1 MDQIGSK
8 FGEFQALVVDVWL
21 HGFMGID
28 FGRIFTALGILVLF
42 LLIRRAFT
50 WFVLN
55 RVVAYSKRRGSLV
68 SAEVMEALR
77 PPIRFVPVVVGV
89 FFAFQFLNLEGEL
102 DLVAG
107 RLNRTLIVFVLFWG
121 IYRLLGPLSSSIE
134 KLRLLLTSAMVDWLV
149 KFLRIAVFVL
159 GVATTL
165 EVWGISVGP
174 VLAGF
179 GLIGVAVALGAQ
191 DLFKNLIAGLLILAE
206 RRFNIGDWVLVDGV
220 AEGNVES
227 IGFRSTLVRRFDKA
241 PVFVPNAKLS
251 DNAVTNFT
259 GMTHRR
265 IYWVIG
271 VEYGTTVEQ
280 LRKIRDSIEEYI
292 TGNDEFASPDEV
304 ATFIRI
310 DSFNDSSIDIL
321 LYCFTRTTK
330 WGEWL
335 KIKEELAFK
344 VKEIVEG
351 AGTGFAFP
359 SRSLYVHTL
368 PSEKPEVFT
377 PPSDKAAK
385 DGRPTQNDRP
395 SLEDKSSEEA

>member
-1 MDQIGSK
+1 MDQLGSK
-8 FGEFQALVVDVWL
+8 FEEFINLVVDVWQ

-28 FGRIFTALGILVLF
+28 FGRIFTAVGILIIF
-42 LLIRRAFT
+42 LLIRRLFT
-50 WFVLN
+50 WFVIN
-55 RVVAYSKRRGSLV
+55 RVTAFAKRRGS
-68 SAEVMEALR
+68 EVGADVLEAIR
-77 PPIRFVPVVVGV
+77 SPIRFVPVVVGF
-89 FFAFQFLNLEGEL
+89 FFALEYLNLYGDMEQFAARF
-102 DLVAG
+102 V
-107 RLNRTLIVFVLFWG
+107 RTLVVLTLFWG
-121 IYRLLGPLSSSIE
+121 LYRLLGPLSTSFE
-134 KLRLLLTSAMVDWLV
+134 KLRAVLTSAMVDWLV
-149 KFLRIAVFVL
+149 QFLRIAVVVI
-159 GVATTL
+159 GAATIL
-165 EVWGISVGP
+165 EVWGISIGP

-179 GLIGVAVALGAQ
+179 GLLGVAVALGAQ

-206 RRFNIGDWVLVDGV
+206 RRFNIGDWVLVDGI
-220 AEGNVES
+220 AEGTVES

-259 GMTHRR
+259 AMTFRR

-280 LRKIRDSIEEYI
+280 LRKIRDEIESCI
-292 TGNDEFASPDEV
+292 RSNDEFVKPEEAS
-304 ATFIRI
+304 TFVRI

-335 KIKEELAFK
+335 QIKEELAYK

-368 PSEKPEVFT
+368 PSERPEAFA
-377 PPSDKAAK
+377 PPSEK
-385 DGRPTQNDRP
+385 
-395 SLEDKSSEEA
+395 

>member
-8 FGEFQALVVDVWL
+8 FGEFPALVVDVWQ

-42 LLIRRAFT
+42 LLIRRVFT

-55 RVVAYSKRRGSLV
+55 RVEAYANRRGSLI

-89 FFAFQFLNLEGEL
+89 FFAFQHLNLEGDL
-102 DLVAG
+102 DLVSG
-107 RLNRTLIVFVLFWG
+107 RFNRTLIVFALFWG

-134 KLRLLLTSAMVDWLV
+134 KLRSLLTSAMVDWLV
-149 KFLRIAVFVL
+149 KFLRIAVFVI
-159 GVATTL
+159 GVATVL

-271 VEYGTTVEQ
+271 VEYSTTIDQ

-304 ATFIRI
+304 STFVRI

-335 KIKEELAFK
+335 KIKEQLAYK
-344 VKEIVEG
+344 VKDVVEG

-377 PPSDKAAK
+377 PPSD
-385 DGRPTQNDRP
+385 G
-395 SLEDKSSEEA
+395 

>member
-1 MDQIGSK
+1 MDQLGSK
-8 FGEFQALVVDVWL
+8 FGEFQALVIDVWQYGL
-21 HGFMGID
+21 LGID
-28 FGRIFTALGILVLF
+28 FGRILTALGILVIF
-42 LLIRRAFT
+42 LLLRRLFT

-55 RVVAYSKRRGSLV
+55 RIEAYSKSHNSLI
-68 SAEVMEALR
+68 SADVMNA
-77 PPIRFVPVVVGV
+77 IRAPVRFIPVVMGV
-89 FFAFQFLNLEGEL
+89 FFALSHLELQG
-102 DLVAG
+102 DLEVLAA
-107 RLNRTLIVFVLFWG
+107 RLGRTLVVIVLFWG
-121 IYRLLGPLSSSIE
+121 LYSLLAPLSSSFE
-134 KLRLLLTSAMVDWLV
+134 KLRSVLTSAMVDWLV
-149 KFLRIAVFVL
+149 KFLRFAVVVI
-159 GVATTL
+159 GAATVL
-165 EVWGISVGP
+165 EVWGISIGP

-191 DLFKNLIAGLLILAE
+191 DLFKNLIGGLLILAE
-206 RRFNIGDWVLVDGV
+206 RRFNIGDWILVDDI
-220 AEGNVES
+220 AEGTVET

-259 GMTHRR
+259 AMTHRR

-280 LRKIRDSIEEYI
+280 LREVRDSIENYV
-292 TGNDEFASPDEV
+292 TDNADFAPADEV
-304 ATFIRI
+304 ATFVRI

-335 KIKEELAFK
+335 KIKEELAYK

-359 SRSLYVHTL
+359 SRSVYVHAL
-368 PSEKPEVFT
+368 PAENPEAFT
-377 PPSDKAAK
+377 PPS
-385 DGRPTQNDRP
+385 GH
-395 SLEDKSSEEA
+395 

>member
-8 FGEFQALVVDVWL
+8 FGEFPALVVDVWQ

-42 LLIRRAFT
+42 LLIRRVFT

-55 RVVAYSKRRGSLV
+55 RVEAYANRRGSLI

-89 FFAFQFLNLEGEL
+89 FFAFQHLNLEGDL
-102 DLVAG
+102 DLVSG
-107 RLNRTLIVFVLFWG
+107 RFNRTLIVFALFWG

-134 KLRLLLTSAMVDWLV
+134 KLRSLLTSAMVDWLV
-149 KFLRIAVFVL
+149 KFLRIVVFVI
-159 GVATTL
+159 GVATVL

-271 VEYGTTVEQ
+271 VEYSTTIDQ

-304 ATFIRI
+304 STFVRI

-335 KIKEELAFK
+335 KIKEQLAYK
-344 VKEIVEG
+344 VKDVVEG

-377 PPSDKAAK
+377 PPSD
-385 DGRPTQNDRP
+385 G
-395 SLEDKSSEEA
+395 

>member
-1 MDQIGSK
+1 MDKIGSK
-8 FGEFQALVVDVWL
+8 FGEFQTLVVDVWQ

-28 FGRIFTALGILVLF
+28 FGRILTALGIFVAF

-55 RVVAYSKRRGSLV
+55 RVEAYSKSHNSLISV
-68 SAEVMEALR
+68 EVMEA
-77 PPIRFVPVVVGV
+77 IRAPVRFIPVVMGI
-89 FFAFQFLNLEGEL
+89 FFALNHLELQGDLEVFAARL
-102 DLVAG
+102 D
-107 RLNRTLIVFVLFWG
+107 RTLVVLVLFWG
-121 IYRLLGPLSSSIE
+121 LYSLLEPLSSSFE
-134 KLRLLLTSAMVDWLV
+134 KLRSILTSAMVDWLV
-149 KFLRIAVFVL
+149 KFLRIAVVVI
-159 GVATTL
+159 GVATVL
-165 EVWGISVGP
+165 EVWGISIGP

-206 RRFNIGDWVLVDGV
+206 RRFNIGDWILVDGI

-241 PVFVPNAKLS
+241 PVYVPNAELS

-259 GMTHRR
+259 AMTHRR

-271 VEYGTTVEQ
+271 VEYGATVEQ
-280 LRKIRDSIEEYI
+280 LKEIRDSIENYV
-292 TGNDEFASPDEV
+292 TSNANFAPADEV
-304 ATFIRI
+304 ATFVRI
-310 DSFNDSSIDIL
+310 DSFNASSIDIL

-335 KIKEELAFK
+335 KIKEELAYK

-359 SRSLYVHTL
+359 SRSIYVHAL
-368 PSEKPEVFT
+368 PAEKPEIFT
-377 PPSDKAAK
+377 PPS
-385 DGRPTQNDRP
+385 GH
-395 SLEDKSSEEA
+395 